1 MKSIDYCQALGSFPN
16 KIRTRSRHF
25 NQKHHPIPRQIGL
38 DAFRMFLFND
48 YYFQQNDHEL

>member
-25 NQKHHPIPRQIGL
+25 NQKHPPIPRQIGL